1 MTTTICF
8 WESPGDDNP
17 DTPDP
22 DDLGCQCPPGDNRFL
37 LAIEE
42 GGIILTHAAC
52 GKQPAANWGD
62 WQEVVTMDT
71 PIPVTAKWATD
82 CDGSRWHGGGTP
94 CDCDHWIEI
103 TPTLPPSDSFN
114 VQGRLGSTENGACT
128 NCGAGSS
135 RWCEHC
141 ASCPDGCY
149 GGHKHT
155 DRCPEA
161 P

>member
-1 MTTTICF
+1 MTTICF

-52 GKQPAANWGD
+52 GKQPAAHWGD

-94 CDCDHWIEI
+94 CDCDHWIEV
-103 TPTLPPSDSFN
+103 TPTPGTAQQEARIRQLEAE
-114 VQGRLGSTENGACT
+114 LGVGPKWICHVCGKENHRAVCLI
-128 NCGAGSS
+128 
-135 RWCEHC
+135 CE
-141 ASCPDGCY
+141 
-149 GGHKHT
+149 T
-155 DRCPEA
+155 DRPDPEDPA
-161 P
+161 